1 MSSNT
6 VRVYISDI
14 EGFFRYI
21 KYRYKLYDEN
31 LNITLD
37 DLSSITVNDI
47 DLDLVKKINI
57 QDIISYISYLDKYM
71 DNSSAT
77 RSRKISSLR
86 SFFEYLHVVIKVI
99 DIDPMS
105 TIRGPKL
112 SKRLPIHLD
121 IESVKKLLEA
131 ILETENIFYR
141 KRDYAIIITFL
152 NTGVRLS
159 ELTNIDLEHIN
170 KDASLNIIGKGN
182 KERKIYLNDTT
193 IDAINDYLSV
203 RPNIEESALFLSNR
217 NTRISNRAI
226 QHMLDKYLKIAGLA
240 DKGFSPHK
248 LRHTAA
254 TLLYQYGNIDI
265 RTLQVLLGH
274 ENVSTTQIYTH
285 VSDEQLRAAVNLNPL
300 QNIELKD
307 S

>member
-1 MSSNT
+1 MVNLAYNSSIIYDWTDYLESIIEMSSNT

-141 KRDYAIIITFL
+141 KRYD
-152 NTGVRLS
+152 G
-159 ELTNIDLEHIN
+159 
-170 KDASLNIIGKGN
+170 
-182 KERKIYLNDTT
+182 
-193 IDAINDYLSV
+193 
-203 RPNIEESALFLSNR
+203 
-217 NTRISNRAI
+217 
-226 QHMLDKYLKIAGLA
+226 
-240 DKGFSPHK
+240 
-248 LRHTAA
+248 
-254 TLLYQYGNIDI
+254 
-265 RTLQVLLGH
+265 
-274 ENVSTTQIYTH
+274 
-285 VSDEQLRAAVNLNPL
+285 
-300 QNIELKD
+300 
-307 S
+307 